1 MTYFYGVS
9 CHNLE
14 MFKGNQCLHSET
26 TQYTFTEHSHSLLW
40 SILHKIMTYFF
51 IEEGTVVPRER
62 KKKGYSHVSQ
72 AIFKR
77 MRKKKKLWLLKMKS
91 TTFGFFKISF
101 HIGKSEKTRYHE
113 SFETL
118 TQMSWSIITPLQIS
132 FELCCK
138 IMSVAKYHNM
148 KNISNYL
155 KKHRKDYLKME
166 SLLIL

>member
-77 MRKKKKLWLLKMKS
+77 MRKKKTLIIKNEIHNLWVFQDFLSHWKKWEDQISWKLWNSHTNELVDYNTSSNIIWVVLQNYVCS
-91 TTFGFFKISF
+91 KIS
-101 HIGKSEKTRYHE
+101 
-113 SFETL
+113 
-118 TQMSWSIITPLQIS
+118 
-132 FELCCK
+132 
-138 IMSVAKYHNM
+138 
-148 KNISNYL
+148 
-155 KKHRKDYLKME
+155 
-166 SLLIL
+166 

>member
-1 MTYFYGVS
+1 
-9 CHNLE
+9 
-14 MFKGNQCLHSET
+14 
-26 TQYTFTEHSHSLLW
+26 
-40 SILHKIMTYFF
+40 
-51 IEEGTVVPRER
+51 
-62 KKKGYSHVSQ
+62 
-72 AIFKR
+72 
-77 MRKKKKLWLLKMKS
+77 MKS